1 MSPLD
6 FIPAADVPPWAFG
19 LLASTLVGWVLWH
32 YVIKR
37 GITRSRIRRDIDQL
51 LAERPLDGEES
62 KSLEVRLLAAGIDLG
77 EGAETK
83 FRLLSLGLAVVT
95 AVIILAFGLPALLAF
110 ALGVAAYVAPGY
122 WLNNREKARARAI
135 DDDMPAAYTRIASI
149 LTTQPNIAEMLH
161 EVAETL
167 SVVDPNNVLAQELRR
182 TAMDVKTRGAQT
194 ALKALEQRAPTQSL
208 ASLALQLQIFEETG
222 GQFIEGLIASA
233 ERSRTII
240 KGRNKARS
248 KAGEAMLAV
257 KVLPA
262 LLVFVSM
269 GMSKDPGFS
278 RFYGTA
284 MGQIVLVAVGAMMFF
299 GYTMAKSIVEEI
311 G

>member
-1 MSPLD
+1 MS
-6 FIPAADVPPWAFG
+6 FIPAADIPPWAFG

-51 LAERPLDGEES
+51 LAERSLENGEGG
-62 KSLEVRLLAAGIDLG
+62 KSLETQLLAAGIDLG

-95 AVIILAFGLPALLAF
+95 AVLILAFGLPALLAF

-284 MGQIVLVAVGAMMFF
+284 IGQIVLVAVGAMMFF

>member
-1 MSPLD
+1 MS
-6 FIPAADVPPWAFG
+6 FIPAADIPPWAFG
-19 LLASTLVGWVLWH
+19 LLAASLVGWVLWQ

-51 LAERPLDGEES
+51 LAERSLENGEGG
-62 KSLEVRLLAAGIDLG
+62 KSLEVQLLAAGIDLG

-95 AVIILAFGLPALLAF
+95 AVLVLVFNLPTLLAF
-110 ALGVAAYVAPGY
+110 ALGAAAYFAPGY
-122 WLNNREKARARAI
+122 WLNNRESARARAI
-135 DDDMPAAYTRIASI
+135 DNDMPAAYTRIASI
-149 LTTQPNIAEMLH
+149 LTTQPNIAEMLN

-167 SVVDPNNVLAQELRR
+167 SVVDPGNDLALELRR
-182 TAMDVKTRGAQT
+182 TAMDAKARGTQT

-222 GQFIEGLIASA
+222 GQFVEGLIASA

-240 KGRNKARS
+240 SGRNKAKS

-269 GMSKDPGFS
+269 GMSKDPEFG
-278 RFYGTA
+278 RFYSSTL
-284 MGQIVLVAVGAMMFF
+284 GQIVMVGVGVVMFF
-299 GYTMAKSIVEEI
+299 GYTMAKSIVDEI